1 MAVESD
7 VIEAITLANGD
18 SLRERLE
25 AIDFKTDETCSADD
39 MREILTL
46 K

>member
-7 VIEAITLANGD
+7 VTEAITLANGD

-25 AIDFKTDETCSADD
+25 TNFRAEETCSADE
-39 MREILTL
+39 MREMLDL